1 MFLRER
7 LNAASL
13 NFIILKDISSQP
25 YALLG
30 ISDLMILRIFSSEMA
45 KSVMEVVVS
54 GKSHGISFPVS
65 MVMHWSIK

>member
-25 YALLG
+25 CALLG
-30 ISDLMILRIFSSEMA
+30 LSDLMILSISSPEMT
-45 KSVMEVVVS
+45 KSIISAVVTGV
-54 GKSHGISFPVS
+54 SHGISLPVS
-65 MVMHWSIK
+65 MDVH